1 MKYKAIVIGV
11 SSGGLNVLK
20 ILLPEL
26 PADFCL
32 PIIIVQ
38 HIGPHS
44 ENYWIDILNG
54 LCKLTIK
61 EADEKEIITKGNI
74 YIAPANYHLLVE
86 KDHTLSLSTEEKVNF
101 ARPSID
107 VLFESAAEAYKDKL
121 IGIILTGS
129 NNDGING
136 IKKIKEYG
144 GLVIIQDPNTA
155 ESRYMPTSAITAI
168 SPDYILSI
176 EKMLNLL
183 IGLNNP
189 SKNI

>member
-1 MKYKAIVIGV
+1 MKYQAIVIGV

-20 ILLPEL
+20 KLLPAL

-38 HIGPHS
+38 HVGAHS
-44 ENYWIDILNG
+44 ENYWIDVLNTMT
-54 LCKLTIK
+54 KLNVK
-61 EADEKEIITKGNI
+61 EADEKEIISKGNV

-86 KDHTLSLSTEEKVNF
+86 KDHTLSLSNEQKVNF

-129 NNDGING
+129 NSDGTNG
-136 IKKIKEYG
+136 LKKIKEHG
-144 GLVIIQDPNTA
+144 GLAIVQDPHSA
-155 ESRYMPTSAITAI
+155 ESPFMPSSAIAAV
-168 SPDYILSI
+168 SPDFIFSI
-176 EKMLNLL
+176 EKIINLL
-183 IGLNNP
+183 TELNNSP
-189 SKNI
+189 QNI

>member
-11 SSGGLNVLK
+11 SFGGLNILK
-20 ILLPEL
+20 TLLPAL

-38 HIGPHS
+38 HVGAHS
-44 ENYWIDILNG
+44 ENYWIDLLNG
-54 LCKLTIK
+54 MCKLTVK
-61 EADEKEIITKGNI
+61 EADEKEIITKGNV

-86 KDHTLSLSTEEKVNF
+86 KDHTLSLSTEQKVNF

-107 VLFESAAEAYKDKL
+107 VLFESAAEAYKDNL

-129 NNDGING
+129 NNDGANG
-136 IKKIKEYG
+136 LKKVKEGG
-144 GLVIIQDPNTA
+144 GLTIVQDPHTA
-155 ESRYMPTSAITAI
+155 QSPYMPASAIAAL

-176 EKMLNLL
+176 EKMINLL
-183 IGLNNP
+183 IGLNN
-189 SKNI
+189 STQNT